1 MRTSRP
7 GRGDTKL
14 GCLLWL
20 LGLGFAAY
28 IGWQAVPAQI
38 KASELKKTMAGLA
51 EHSAE
56 DPIEKIRARVLV
68 RVKDLGLPVDK
79 KALDVKR
86 TGGRIK
92 ISYRYSLPINLVVT
106 TYDWSFDVG
115 VDRLIIIV

>member
-1 MRTSRP
+1 MRTSGP

-38 KASELKKTMAGLA
+38 QAAELKKTMTGLA

-56 DPIEKIRARVLV
+56 DPIERIRARVLV
-68 RVKDLGLPVDK
+68 RLKDLELPVDK
-79 KALDVKR
+79 RALDVKR
-86 TGGRIK
+86 TGGRIQ
-92 ISYRYSLPINLVVT
+92 ISYSYSIPINLIVT
-106 TYDWSFDVG
+106 TYDWSIKVS
-115 VDRLIIIV
+115 VDRLIVIA